1 MQYSGAYSSLGVD
14 NSLQLEQFRKNFR
27 VDVIRLEKE
36 EMEFD
41 MVGIDPSLANAFR
54 RILIAEV
61 RLFMIGFG
69 WFMEGSFFHA
79 D

>member
-69 WFMEGSFFHA
+69 WFM
-79 D
+79 